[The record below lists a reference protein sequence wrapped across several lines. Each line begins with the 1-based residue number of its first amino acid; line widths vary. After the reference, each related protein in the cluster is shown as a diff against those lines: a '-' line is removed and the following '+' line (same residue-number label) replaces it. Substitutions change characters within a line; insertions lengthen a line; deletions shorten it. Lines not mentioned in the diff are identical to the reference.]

1 MKIRIDKVLYQL
13 YIFPYV
19 KVTYNKW
26 LNGDY
31 ELIVGWFSWEI
42 VIGITPKTN

>member
-1 MKIRIDKVLYQL
+1 MKIRIDKVMYQV

-19 KVTYNKW
+19 KVTYDKW

-31 ELIVGWFSWEI
+31 EFIVGWLSWEI
-42 VIGITPKTN
+42 VIGITPKN

>member
-1 MKIRIDKVLYQL
+1 MKIRIDKVMYQL

-19 KVTYNKW
+19 KITYDKW

-31 ELIVGWFSWEI
+31 EFIVGWFSWEI
-42 VIGITPKTN
+42 VIGITPKTK